1 MLCLVLS
8 LLQINFKSE
17 KVSAAEKKYLV
28 VVQNYDEETW
38 TAYDN
43 IIDDKR
49 MVDVKAITD
58 ILELKYEDI
67 GKKQFRIKRGY
78 NFCNYTI
85 GKKDFESE
93 LTDGFSGHN
102 YDIKAKYAP
111 VIKKDKKLY
120 FYYNC
125 LMDLVMYKY
134 YSGSKAKEYAD
145 LGYDGIVCYSKFF
158 SITGVPSLDRV
169 YNSKGKL
176 FHPLSKKPTPTPTPI
191 PTIPPSDVDSK
202 PADYLVV
209 TNGFT
214 RNYFDNYKEGYSAYK
229 GIVETVDDHIMVN
242 INFFADRLYSLT
254 DDFFTTKYTYHNID
268 NNKFSIIADYDE
280 KYRSTLIFER
290 DNKEYKQTFSNSKK
304 VNYFTADIAPYVSKN
319 NGFDFIDPESLR
331 PLFDSKRYEYKY
343 YKAGETESFVKG
355 DFKGYSG
362 VVVFDKYSGK
372 ANLPNA
378 KQIFYNYDLSEMSK
392 FKLDKLPSIMING
405 VKIYGTDKFLK
416 PSEQGGVHHSWGYYD
431 EDLIEL
437 AYISSTQGYSNEKLG
452 IDIWS
457 HSLTYDHMNDSRC
470 WTLKLST
477 NGPDEYRL
485 KIRSGWLAA
494 GLSNARSEYCWHGGV
509 GTDKLVRNVR
519 NVLKAF
525 LYKISSEPE
534 LLYDAILDSWLA
546 DSNRVGTEEYVIV
559 GDAKVRFDTDKY
571 EYVIGSAID

>member
-1 MLCLVLS
+1 MLCLLLS
-8 LLQINFKSE
+8 VMQISIKGE
-17 KVSAAEKKYLV
+17 KVSAAKKKYLV
-28 VVQNYDEETW
+28 VVQNYDDETW

-67 GKKQFRIKRGY
+67 GKKQFRIKRRY
-78 NFCNYTI
+78 NFCDYTI

-93 LTDGFSGHN
+93 LTTGFSGHN

-158 SITGVPSLDRV
+158 NITEVPSLDRV

-176 FHPLSKKPTPTPTPI
+176 FHPSSKKPTPTPTPI

-202 PADYLVV
+202 PANYKVIV
-209 TNGFT
+209 NGFV
-214 RNYFDNYKEGYSAYK
+214 RNDLDNYKEGYSGYQ

-242 INFFADRLYSLT
+242 INFLTDRLYSST
-254 DDFFTTKYTYHNID
+254 DNFFETKYTYHNID
-268 NNKFSIIADYDE
+268 NNKFSIIVDYDK

-304 VNYFTADIAPYVSKN
+304 VNHFTADIAPYVSKN
-319 NGFDFIDPESLR
+319 NGFDYIDPEALR
-331 PLFDSKRYEYKY
+331 PLFNKGQYEHKY
-343 YKAGETESFVKG
+343 YRANETETFVKRG
-355 DFKGYSG
+355 FKDLSG
-362 VVVFDKYSGK
+362 VVVFDVYLGK
-372 ANLPNA
+372 ADLPNA

-392 FKLDKLPSIMING
+392 FELDKLPSIMING

-416 PSEQGGVHHSWGYYD
+416 PSEKGGVHHSWGYYD
-431 EDLIEL
+431 QDLIEL
-437 AYISSTQGYSNEKLG
+437 AYISSTQGHSNEKLG

-457 HSLTYDHMNDSRC
+457 HSLTYDHMGDSRL

-485 KIRSGWLAA
+485 KIQSGWLAA
-494 GLSNARSEYCWHGGV
+494 GLSNAGSQYDVDASIW
-509 GTDKLVRNVR
+509 TDKKVRNVR
-519 NVLKAF
+519 KVLKAF

-546 DSNRVGTEEYVIV
+546 DSDRVSDKEYTIV
-559 GDAKVRFDTDKY
+559 GDAKVMFDLDSY
-571 EYVIGSAID
+571 EYVIRSAND